1 MAPSGPGRTAR
12 SDIQQVAFQRPPL
25 AGTHVLARRPLPL
38 TVPAGPNPAAAM
50 PLDGLRVL
58 DLSSVFAG
66 PHCARYLAD
75 FGADVI
81 KVERPGGD
89 TVRNMGW
96 KDAQGETLW
105 WRLVNR
111 NKRCVTLDLKAAG
124 DLALL
129 RRLLAVADVLVEN
142 FRPGKLEAL
151 GLVPDEL
158 IAANPKLVVVRLTG
172 FGQDGPYRDRPG
184 FATLAEA
191 MSGFASMNGEADGA
205 PLLPPVALTDEI
217 AGLAGAF
224 AAMVA
229 LRSRVGQVVDV
240 NLLESMSQAMG
251 PLMTA
256 WHTEGYLQPRLG
268 SGIPYSVPRGT
279 YQASDGGW
287 LAVSSSTD
295 SVAAR
300 VMEMIGIGDDERFT
314 TFEGRMAHRAE
325 LDEAM
330 AQWVS
335 QRTLAEAVE
344 AFENAQAAAAPVLDM
359 SQLADDPHAKAR
371 GVFVEVDGIVQQNV
385 IARLSATPGQV
396 RWTGRKEG
404 ADNNCLD
411 SLDDTDPWPKA

>member
-1 MAPSGPGRTAR
+1 MS
-12 SDIQQVAFQRPPL
+12 
-25 AGTHVLARRPLPL
+25 
-38 TVPAGPNPAAAM
+38 AGPTPDTPM
-50 PLDGLRVL
+50 PLEGLRVV

-96 KDAQGETLW
+96 RDSDGGTLW

-111 NKRCVTLDLKAAG
+111 NKRCVTLDLKASD

-129 RRLLAVADVLVEN
+129 QRLLAVADVLVEN

-158 IAANPKLVVVRLTG
+158 IEANPKLVIVRLTG

-224 AAMVA
+224 AALAAV
-229 LRSRVGQVVDV
+229 RSGVGQVVDV
-240 NLLESMSQAMG
+240 NLLESMSQVMG

-287 LAVSSSTD
+287 LAVSTSSD

-300 VMEMIGIGDDERFT
+300 VMAMIGVGDDERFT

-325 LDEAM
+325 LDTAM
-330 AQWVS
+330 AEWVC
-335 QRTLAEAVE
+335 QRTLAEAVA
-344 AFENAQAAAAPVLDM
+344 AFDEAQAAAAPVLDM
-359 SQLADDPHAKAR
+359 SQLSDDPHATAR
-371 GVFVEVDGIVQQNV
+371 GVFVEVDGLVQQNV
-385 IARLSATPGQV
+385 VARLSATPGRV
-396 RWTGRKEG
+396 RWTGRPEG
-404 ADNNCLD
+404 ADNACLAGVED
-411 SLDDTDPWPKA
+411 AGRSGADPWPEPSMRS

>member
-1 MAPSGPGRTAR
+1 MQSG
-12 SDIQQVAFQRPPL
+12 S
-25 AGTHVLARRPLPL
+25 
-38 TVPAGPNPAAAM
+38 M
-50 PLDGLRVL
+50 PLEGLRVV

-96 KDAQGETLW
+96 RDADGGTLW

-111 NKRCVTLDLKAAG
+111 NKRCVTLDLKAPG

-129 RRLLAVADVLVEN
+129 QRLLAVADVLVEN

-158 IAANPKLVVVRLTG
+158 IEANPKLVIVRLTG

-205 PLLPPVALTDEI
+205 PLLPPVAVTDEI

-224 AAMVA
+224 AALAAV
-229 LRSRVGQVVDV
+229 RSGVGQVVDV
-240 NLLESMSQAMG
+240 NLLESMSQVMG

-279 YQASDGGW
+279 YQGSDGGW
-287 LAVSSSTD
+287 LAVSTSSD

-300 VMEMIGIGDDERFT
+300 VMAMIGVGDDERFT

-325 LDEAM
+325 LDAVM
-330 AQWVS
+330 AEWVS

-344 AFENAQAAAAPVLDM
+344 AFDEAQAAAAPVLDM
-359 SQLADDPHAKAR
+359 SQLAADPHVKNR
-371 GVFVEVDGIVQQNV
+371 QVFVEVDGLVQQNV
-385 IARLSATPGQV
+385 VARLSATPGRV
-396 RWTGRKEG
+396 RWTGRPEG
-404 ADNNCLD
+404 ADNDCLQQG
-411 SLDDTDPWPKA
+411 SETDPWPAP

>member
-1 MAPSGPGRTAR
+1 
-12 SDIQQVAFQRPPL
+12 
-25 AGTHVLARRPLPL
+25 
-38 TVPAGPNPAAAM
+38 M
-50 PLDGLRVL
+50 PLDGLRVV

-96 KDAQGETLW
+96 RDPHGETLW

-111 NKRCVTLDLKAAG
+111 NKRCVTLDLKAAD

-129 RRLLAVADVLVEN
+129 RRMLTAADVLVEN

-158 IAANPKLVVVRLTG
+158 IDANPKLVIVRLTG

-191 MSGFASMNGEADGA
+191 MSGFASMNGEADGG

-224 AAMVA
+224 GALAAV
-229 LRSRVGQVVDV
+229 RSGVGQVVDV
-240 NLLESMSQAMG
+240 SLLESMSQVMG

-300 VMEMIGIGDDERFT
+300 VMALIGLADDERFA

-325 LDEAM
+325 LDAAM
-330 AQWVS
+330 AHWVF
-335 QRTLAEAVE
+335 QRTLTEAVA
-344 AFENAQAAAAPVLDM
+344 AFEEAQAAAAPVLDM
-359 SQLADDPHAKAR
+359 SQLANDPHAQAR
-371 GVFVEVDGIVQQNV
+371 QVFVDVDGLTQQNV

-396 RWTGRKEG
+396 RWTGRDEG
-404 ADNNCLD
+404 ADNA
-411 SLDDTDPWPKA
+411 SLTDIPDAADPWPNP

>member
-1 MAPSGPGRTAR
+1 MA
-12 SDIQQVAFQRPPL
+12 RPRLL
-25 AGTHVLARRPLPL
+25 AGGPLPL
-38 TVPAGPNPAAAM
+38 AVLAGPNPAAAM
-50 PLDGLRVL
+50 PLDGLRVV

-96 KDAQGETLW
+96 RDARGETLW

-111 NKRCVTLDLKAAG
+111 NKRCVTLDLKAPD
-124 DLALL
+124 DLSLL

-158 IAANPKLVVVRLTG
+158 IEANPKLVVVRLTG

-229 LRSRVGQVVDV
+229 LRSGVGQVVDV

-279 YQASDGGW
+279 YQASDGRW

-314 TFEGRMAHRAE
+314 SFEGRMAHRAE

-330 AQWVS
+330 ADWVS

-344 AFENAQAAAAPVLDM
+344 AFDNAQAAAAPVLDM
-359 SQLADDPHAKAR
+359 SQLADDPHATSR
-371 GVFVEVDGIVQQNV
+371 EVFVEVDGLMQQNV

-396 RWTGRKEG
+396 RWTGRNEG
-404 ADNNCLD
+404 ADNNCLAD
-411 SLDDTDPWPKA
+411 IGDDADPWPDP